1 MQRLLFVCSR
11 NHWRSPTAEAA
22 YQNDPRVEVASAGV
36 SPNARRRVSE
46 KLLRWADLVLVME
59 TAHKRRLH
67 EQFPDLAHDLRI
79 EVLDIPDDYEFMDPE
94 LIELIR
100 AGVEPLLEPPA

>member
-1 MQRLLFVCSR
+1 
-11 NHWRSPTAEAA
+11 
-22 YQNDPRVEVASAGV
+22 
-36 SPNARRRVSE
+36 VSE

-79 EVLDIPDDYEFMDPE
+79 EVLDIPDDYPLAARLSEAIGLPFVAFNDAQAAAWGEPVPRTAADV
-94 LIELIR
+94 R
-100 AGVEPLLEPPA
+100 ALAAKGRQLLDRYHETM